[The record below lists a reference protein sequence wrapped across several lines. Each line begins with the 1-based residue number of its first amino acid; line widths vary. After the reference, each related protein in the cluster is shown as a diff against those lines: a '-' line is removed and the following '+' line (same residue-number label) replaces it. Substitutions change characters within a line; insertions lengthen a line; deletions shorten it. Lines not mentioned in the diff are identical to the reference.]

1 MANAEYEA
9 FADEI
14 AGAVFRSQHLD
25 QADNIPPEP
34 PRLYDP
40 EDLELARRLADDGV
54 LILNP
59 LNLNP
64 ETIYDID
71 VDWWRALMAHRSRV
85 YWRVAQHEKDRRAAE
100 AAAREKG

>member
-1 MANAEYEA
+1 M
-9 FADEI
+9 
-14 AGAVFRSQHLD
+14 AVFRSHHLD
-25 QADNIPPEP
+25 QADPLPPAP

-40 EDLELARRLADDGV
+40 EDLELARRLAEDGV

-71 VDWWRALMAHRSRV
+71 VDWWRDFMAHRARV
-85 YWRVAQHEKDRRAAE
+85 GWHVAQHEKARRAAE
-100 AAAREKG
+100 SAAHAKG